1 MNCISIVGN
10 VTKDIELAQTKN
22 GTSVT
27 DLTIAVNDG
36 FGENKNTYFFRVIA
50 FGAVAEACEK
60 CLSKGSQVA
69 VMGKLTQ
76 RKYKN
81 KDGVETTVHEIIAN
95 TIDFVGN
102 IKKADKKIVEV
113 ADEDYPF

>member
-36 FGENKNTYFFRVIA
+36 FGENKTNYFF
-50 FGAVAEACEK
+50 
-60 CLSKGSQVA
+60 S
-69 VMGKLTQ
+69 
-76 RKYKN
+76 
-81 KDGVETTVHEIIAN
+81 VHA
-95 TIDFVGN
+95 
-102 IKKADKKIVEV
+102 
-113 ADEDYPF
+113 